1 MTWVAVGVVAAG
13 AVAGGVSSASANKR
27 AKSANSGYD
36 KLVERARLHPEAFG
50 EKLDWENIDYS
61 PLYPDG
67 ASYSNIAGQAING
80 NRANFGAASSLAG
93 MTNDWLAAQQN
104 ARLNQFDPTFMS
116 SYGQNAQNTANLLNG
131 VIPQEDIAGIVN
143 NRTQMQALSG
153 ANTGGGQVAADL
165 GLTRLQLMQQGA
177 QQLNQNANLYNSLFP
192 QQNYMRPDSLFVD
205 VNDAIRT
212 SLDENRFA
220 YQAALNERNQRQ
232 IYAAMPDPR
241 EAGIMELLGTR
252 AGVRA
257 ANPGASVGAGALS
270 GGLQAYAGYIGSTGQ
285 LYGGQNANANPYG
298 QNWTQPSSGYNGAI
312 RKTSDR
318 TGLYV

>member
-1 MTWVAVGVVAAG
+1 MTWAAVAVVAAG
-13 AVAGGVSSASANKR
+13 AIAGGVSANSASKK
-27 AKSANSGYD
+27 AKSANSEYD
-36 KLVERARLHPEAFG
+36 KLVEFARDNPAAFG
-50 EKLDWENIDYS
+50 EKLDWKNINYS

-67 ASYSNIAGQAING
+67 GGYSDIAGQTING

-205 VNDAIRT
+205 TSAAINT
-212 SLDENRFA
+212 ALQENQFA
-220 YQAALNERNQRQ
+220 YNAMVNERNQRLG
-232 IYAAMPDPR
+232 YAAQPDPY
-241 EAGIMELLGTR
+241 EAGIMDLLAGR
-252 AGVRA
+252 AGMKA
-257 ANPGASVGAGALS
+257 GNATQGAGAGALS
-270 GGLQAYAGYIGSTGQ
+270 GGLQAYAGYLGSTGQ
-285 LYGGQNANANPYG
+285 FYGGQNNTPQYNP
-298 QNWTQPSSGYNGAI
+298 NWYQPSSGYNGTI